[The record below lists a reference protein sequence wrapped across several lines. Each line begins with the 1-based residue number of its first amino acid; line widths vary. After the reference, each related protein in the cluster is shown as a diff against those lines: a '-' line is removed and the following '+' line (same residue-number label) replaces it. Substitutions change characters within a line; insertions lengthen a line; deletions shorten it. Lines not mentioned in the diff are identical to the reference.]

1 MQDFLSR
8 LLRGGI
14 GAVIGP
20 RLVVIILITWI
31 VGFSIYMAIV
41 LALMDKYR

>member
-31 VGFSIYMAIV
+31 V